1 MKRKLTG
8 YNETRRDR
16 RSSRRL
22 CLKRNCNL
30 LLVRVRTCCGA
41 GASLHRYNHKIMHRT
56 TVHFIL
62 KSALAILAL
71 LSGSVLPAS
80 PPKARSLALEYTGLV
95 QEIPAGTRQL
105 DFWMPVPHDDPY
117 QQITNLEVE
126 STHRYE
132 MNTDALGNR
141 IIHLRL
147 DHPKAG
153 KVQITLRF
161 NAIRR
166 EHRQDLLRVAAGT
179 VGAKAGGAERWL
191 KPDRLVPLDDQI
203 RVWAREVVDAAH
215 AKTDLGMARAI
226 YNHVV
231 ATVKYDKS
239 GKGWGRGDIYYAC
252 ENRRGNCTDFHA
264 IFIGYARALG
274 IPARFSIGFPVPA
287 DRGSGQI
294 AGYHCWAEFYAKGIG
309 WVPVDASEAAKDPSR
324 REYFFGAHDEN
335 RVEFTRGRD
344 LVLSPPQAGEPL
356 NYFVYPYAEADGKP
370 LSGVERTVT
379 YRDLA
384 LGISA
389 GSSR

>member
-1 MKRKLTG
+1 MSACVLAVIAL
-8 YNETRRDR
+8 
-16 RSSRRL
+16 SSEQ
-22 CLKRNCNL
+22 
-30 LLVRVRTCCGA
+30 VFPA
-41 GASLHRYNHKIMHRT
+41 GA
-56 TVHFIL
+56 
-62 KSALAILAL
+62 
-71 LSGSVLPAS
+71 
-80 PPKARSLALEYTGLV
+80 PKARSLALEYTAV
-95 QEIPAGTRQL
+95 VRDIPAGTGVL

-126 STHRYE
+126 SGHPYRIAA
-132 MNTDALGNR
+132 DPLGNR
-141 IIHLRL
+141 ILHLRL
-147 DHPKAG
+147 AHPEAG
-153 KVQITLRF
+153 NLKVTLRF

-166 EHRQDLLRVAAGT
+166 EHRQDLVHVSAGA
-179 VGAKAGGAERWL
+179 VEANNSDVERWL
-191 KPDRLVPLDDQI
+191 KPDRLVPLDNQI
-203 RVWAREVVDAAH
+203 RAWAREVVGAAH
-215 AKTDLGMARAI
+215 AKTDLEMARAI

-274 IPARFSIGFPVPA
+274 IPARFAIGFPVPA

-309 WVPVDASEAAKDPSR
+309 WVPIDASEAAKNPSR

-344 LVLSPPQAGEPL
+344 LVLKPPQAGEPL

-370 LSGVERTVT
+370 LGDVERTVT
-379 YRDLA
+379 YHDLA
-384 LGISA
+384 VATTA
-389 GSSR
+389 GSSQ